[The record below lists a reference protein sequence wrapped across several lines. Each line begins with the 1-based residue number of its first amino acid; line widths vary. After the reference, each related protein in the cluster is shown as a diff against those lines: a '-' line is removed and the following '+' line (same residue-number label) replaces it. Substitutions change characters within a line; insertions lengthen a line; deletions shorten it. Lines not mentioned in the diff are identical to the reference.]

1 MKRNTRSLVRAA
13 FVVAAAIPLVSA
25 ASSGVTI
32 SVVVTVAKDQP
43 PTEQIQRS
51 LDSLIP
57 GGRAEVRYQVRG
69 DAIRAEIGSDLFG
82 FAQGAVR
89 LLKAGD
95 QTEYVLNPATKTFRK
110 LSPNAWASD
119 SDRPTIQIR
128 TLPGRR
134 TILGY
139 MTHGIVVTYQQRIR
153 RADLPAP
160 DQAPQDVSV
169 VTENW
174 CTDELVVP
182 SRLVG
187 LIDTASRQA
196 QLAGQSVGE
205 HCPLPMLS
213 RSRMSVLPGVEIV
226 STVTSVDGRAP
237 IADSQFEIPS
247 DYKEKRLPSPRAGS
261 AQVGLTI
268 K

>member
-1 MKRNTRSLVRAA
+1 MELNTHSLVRAA

-25 ASSGVTI
+25 APSGVTI

-95 QTEYVLNPATKTFRK
+95 QTEYVLNPAAKTFRK
-110 LSPNAWASD
+110 LSPNAWARD

-139 MTHGIVVTYQQRIR
+139 TTHGIVVTYQQRIR
-153 RADLPAP
+153 RADLGP

-174 CTDELVVP
+174 CTDELAVP

-205 HCPLPMLS
+205 RCPLPMLS

>member
-1 MKRNTRSLVRAA
+1 MQRNTLALILCAA
-13 FVVAAAIPLVSA
+13 LGIAAAIPFASA
-25 ASSGVTI
+25 ASSALTI
-32 SVVVTVAKDQP
+32 SVIVTVAKDHAP
-43 PTEQIQRS
+43 SEQIQRS

-95 QTEYVLNPATKTFRK
+95 ETEYVLNPAAKTFRK
-110 LSPNAWASD
+110 ASPNAWTRD

-139 MTHGIVVTYQQRIR
+139 TTHGIVVTYQQRIR
-153 RADLPAP
+153 RADLPKP
-160 DQAPQDVSV
+160 EQAPQDVSV

-174 CTDELVVP
+174 CTDEVAVP

-196 QLAGQSVGE
+196 ELAGQPVGE
-205 HCPLPMLS
+205 RCGLPMVS

-226 STVTSVDGRAP
+226 STVASIDRRSPVGDR
-237 IADSQFEIPS
+237 QFEIPS
-247 DYKEKRLPSPRAGS
+247 DYKEKRFP
-261 AQVGLTI
+261 
-268 K
+268 